1 MNNKKEYEMDNL
13 LVNKVEDNT
22 SFINEVFS
30 EKIHEKF
37 LYAIRSLLLRSY
49 NLQNSDSNKSTNDD
63 LMFYGYFL
71 TNVNIKASK
80 KNPTAWVFVDRDGL
94 QLRYNPVFIDLLTQ
108 EQIIFILLHECQHL
122 LSKHTD
128 RVFNRCPKISNI
140 VMDQIINSDII
151 SRGYKRVELPLV
163 LSEDKLEILKKL
175 NINSSDLILQVP
187 DEYKDK
193 LMYEV
198 LYSWAKEEQNKRKQ
212 QKKQKEQ
219 QEQQGSGSGNGG
231 QSQSSGEDQES
242 QSGNNSDD
250 FENGFKDWENDKSGK
265 YNNMIDVLDNL
276 EKEAELKKQWAQMSE
291 KEQLEEIK
299 RRLERG
305 DFSDTDILADS
316 EVDSLTKDVMI
327 DGILT
332 KMRNRGLI
340 L

>member
-1 MNNKKEYEMDNL
+1 MD
-13 LVNKVEDNT
+13 K
-22 SFINEVFS
+22 
-30 EKIHEKF
+30 
-37 LYAIRSLLLRSY
+37 
-49 NLQNSDSNKSTNDD
+49 
-63 LMFYGYFL
+63 
-71 TNVNIKASK
+71 
-80 KNPTAWVFVDRDGL
+80 
-94 QLRYNPVFIDLLTQ
+94 
-108 EQIIFILLHECQHL
+108 
-122 LSKHTD
+122 
-128 RVFNRCPKISNI
+128 
-140 VMDQIINSDII
+140 IINSDII